1 MQFTPEQ
8 LAEILKAH
16 CKWLWGER
24 DGERANLTDAVLTR
38 ANLRGANLTDAV
50 LTCAVLTRADLTDA
64 DMRGA
69 NLTDADMRGA
79 NLTDAVLTRAVLT
92 RADLRGAVLR
102 GANLTDANLT
112 GAAYWDTTGDRRYI
126 KSMQL
131 ERYSV
136 VYTHDRL
143 QVGCKQYAIEDWWS
157 LDDDRIAS
165 MDPDCALEWWRKWK
179 PVLQQV
185 IELSP
190 AEPTGAEGGAK

>member
-69 NLTDADMRGA
+69 NLTDADM
-79 NLTDAVLTRAVLT
+79 
-92 RADLRGAVLR
+92 R